1 MNWLE
6 FFSVYLN
13 ITATWQWTNVYWHYL
28 LSHVLYGIHSHLTDD
43 YEMYNKCR
51 VWKVQC
57 ILNNDWYSRSV
68 QDLMGRQMYSSCVC
82 VYSNWA
88 HTYSIR
94 KIFVRQSRLYP
105 AMCKLHADTCNY
117 EKKVAVCQRIDNKMF
132 QMQMYKAIDYY
143 ILNWIERIVSQNDSL
158 ILTQWLNKTEFT
170 AKQFRFIFQFYK
182 HLLLTQTVNAIKM
195 NPKRIVSIE
204 WE

>member
-1 MNWLE
+1 MSLAVAHNSYRMNWLE

-82 VYSNWA
+82 VCIRIE
-88 HTYSIR
+88 HTLIRFERFLYGNHVCTQRCANYMLIRVITRKKLPFAKELTTRCFRCKCIKPSI
-94 KIFVRQSRLYP
+94 IYWIGTNESW
-105 AMCKLHADTCNY
+105 H
-117 EKKVAVCQRIDNKMF
+117 KM
-132 QMQMYKAIDYY
+132 
-143 ILNWIERIVSQNDSL
+143 ILSY
-158 ILTQWLNKTEFT
+158 WLND
-170 AKQFRFIFQFYK
+170 
-182 HLLLTQTVNAIKM
+182 
-195 NPKRIVSIE
+195 
-204 WE
+204 